1 MNTLNTKPD
10 SNEGG
15 RPAAAGPEG
24 VFWQRGQGTPEGVDE
39 RAPNNHHIQNNLVEA
54 AQKAASAANAGERP
68 VDQGE
73 HDQGPEARAAKVV
86 EQCGVGIGTLRQ
98 QAGALGLTR

>member
-24 VFWQRGQGTPEGVDE
+24 VFWQRGQGTEGVAE
-39 RAPNNHHIQNNLVEA
+39 QAPNQHVQNNLVEA
-54 AQKAASAANAGERP
+54 AQKAANAANAGERP

-98 QAGALGLTR
+98 QAEALGLTR